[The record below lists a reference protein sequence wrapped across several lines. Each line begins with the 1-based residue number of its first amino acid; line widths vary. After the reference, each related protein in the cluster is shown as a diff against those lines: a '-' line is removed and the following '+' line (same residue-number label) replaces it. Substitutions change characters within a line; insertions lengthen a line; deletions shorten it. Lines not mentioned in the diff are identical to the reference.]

1 MSGTQSALIGASRPP
16 KSIVNGHSAGG
27 TYQQSV
33 MTTDSAV
40 KKTLSGALTANTLK
54 SILTIS
60 GSGVLAM
67 CYVSSRNA
75 TSRTMRLQIIVD
87 GTTVFDAT
95 SSAVTAADSALIG
108 VGQVASKDAGGGY
121 WYVMPLPIPFNT
133 SLDVKIA
140 SSLSETDL
148 LQLNEIHWTT

>member
-1 MSGTQSALIGASRPP
+1 MRASSRFGGGQPP

-33 MTTDSAV
+33 MASNSAV
-40 KKTLSGALTANTLK
+40 KKTLSGELTANTLK

-67 CYVSSRNA
+67 CYVSSMNA

-87 GTTVFDAT
+87 GTTAFDAT
-95 SSAVTAADSALIG
+95 SAAVTAADSALIG
-108 VGQVASKDAGGGY
+108 AGQVASKDASGY
-121 WYVMPLPIPFNT
+121 WYVIPLPIPFST

-140 SSLSETDL
+140 SSLTETDL
-148 LQLNEIHWTT
+148 LRLNEIHWTT

>member
-1 MSGTQSALIGASRPP
+1 MSGSQSTLVGSGCRPP

-27 TYQQSV
+27 VSQAVV
-33 MTTDSAV
+33 MEPHSAA
-40 KKTLSGALTANTLK
+40 KKILSGALTANTLK

-67 CYVSSRNA
+67 CYVTAVNA

-87 GTTVFDAT
+87 GTAAFDAT
-95 SSAVTAADSALIG
+95 SGTVASEGTALIG
-108 VGQVASKDAGGGY
+108 VGQVSAKDPSGY
-121 WYVMPLPIPFNT
+121 YYVIPLPIPFNT

-140 SSLSETDL
+140 SSLTETDL
-148 LQLNEIHWTT
+148 LQLNEIHWTA